1 MKKIIKLFIAVLLC
15 FSITACGNS
24 SKDNDKNSDK
34 DDYNEIQKE
43 LEEIG
48 FKISLEDNKTVLIDY
63 NKAPSI
69 SYTYNK
75 NKLKI
80 IYIDYN
86 GDDLSVSGIVYS
98 NDDESNPISENAQ
111 EFYNGFMSKF
121 TYTKDEMKDF
131 AYWYY
136 KENKSDKKSNQEK
149 ENKSNTYEK
158 IEDLE
163 NDYYEITED
172 AELKSTQ
179 MDSHFE
185 INNIEP
191 IDDLLGAK
199 FNFAIKSEALNK
211 ITLTY
216 TYSNDIM
223 YSFVYGLTSNNLIG
237 VEVNAPTK
245 FEETVVWAMVY
256 NIEDSPAFLTDQD
269 KANITSA
276 LKADTGK
283 YVASDKYYISVDKT
297 ESRTIYK
304 LANQSGLYN

>member
-1 MKKIIKLFIAVLLC
+1 MKKIIKLFVTALLC

-24 SKDNDKNSDK
+24 NKDSNKNSGK

-48 FKISLEDNKTVLIDY
+48 FKIFLEDNKTVLIDY

-75 NKLKI
+75 NKLKT
-80 IYIDYN
+80 IYFDYDS
-86 GDDLSVSGIVYS
+86 DDLSVSGIVYS
-98 NDDESNPISENAQ
+98 DDGKSDSISQDAKA
-111 EFYNGFMSKF
+111 FYNGFMSKF

-163 NDYYEITED
+163 NDYYEIVED
-172 AELKSTQ
+172 AELKSIQ
-179 MDSHFE
+179 MDSYFK
-185 INNIEP
+185 IDNIEP
-191 IDDLLGAK
+191 IDDLLGAE
-199 FNFAIKSEALNK
+199 FNFAIKSEVLDK

-223 YSFVYGLTSNNLIG
+223 YSFVYGLTSNSLIG
-237 VEVNAPTK
+237 VEVNAPTEY
-245 FEETVVWAMVY
+245 EETVVWAMMY

-297 ESRTIYK
+297 GNRTIYK